1 MVLLLT
7 PPGTEEKCF
16 SKIFALT
23 MDADVPPEA
32 VTFKNNSDGSEPVI
46 QFSHSQQD

>member
-1 MVLLLT
+1 MLLLT

-23 MDADVPPEA
+23 TDADVPPETVA
-32 VTFKNNSDGSEPVI
+32 FKNNADGSEPET
-46 QFSHSQQD
+46 QLSHSQQD

>member
-1 MVLLLT
+1 MLLLT
-7 PPGTEEKCF
+7 PPGTEETHF

-32 VTFKNNSDGSEPVI
+32 VAFKNNADGSEPVI